1 MINFISSWAEQ
12 LSVAVIVAVLIE
24 MIIPNNKNKKY
35 INMVIGIYVL
45 FNIISP
51 FIESNDVLSFEN
63 IDINEYVN
71 IQTDTTINQTS
82 MDLRLKELYIEE
94 LEKDVTSKVEENGY
108 VVKDCIVE
116 ANLDEDAEDKGINKI
131 EVTISGKKKNNEIED
146 INEVQ
151 EIKID
156 ISNSISV
163 ENKKDI
169 SNEELENLKKE
180 LSEYYQVNQNII
192 TVYY

>member
-71 IQTDTTINQTS
+71 TQTDTTINQTS

-108 VVKDCIVE
+108 VVTDCIVE
-116 ANLDEDAEDKGINKI
+116 ANLDENAEDKGINKI

-151 EIKID
+151 EIKIG
-156 ISNSISV
+156 ISNSSSV

-169 SNEELENLKKE
+169 SNEELENLQKE